1 MLTNVLEYL
10 DEIVVTHPD
19 KHAYSD
25 DHTEY
30 TFQQVCDYAKS
41 IGSYFIKQSYY
52 KEPIVIFMK
61 KCPQAIVSFFG
72 SVYSGCYYIPID
84 DEMPRQRLNMIFET
98 LNARAMICD
107 EESIETAK
115 TFEEFKGQLYLYSDL
130 IKNEIDQEALDTVR
144 SKHLDTNI
152 LYILFTSGS
161 TGRPKGVVLSHRQ
174 IIDYTDALGKVLKLS
189 DQTIFGNQTP
199 LYFDASLK
207 ELYGTIKHG
216 ATTYLIEKQ
225 LFMFPLKLVEYLNEH
240 KVNTITW
247 ASSALV
253 IISSFN
259 TFEKIIPQYLHTIA
273 FSTEVFP
280 TKQYN
285 IWKRTLPNA
294 RFFNMY
300 GPTEA
305 TGVCTYYEVTKDY
318 ADDENIPI
326 GKAFENSE
334 IILLTEDNQEAKNG
348 ETGEICVKGACL
360 ALGYFRN
367 PEKTSEVFVQNP
379 LNDMY
384 PEVIYRTGDLA
395 RYNEDGDLV
404 FVSRKDYQIKH
415 MGHRIE
421 LGEIEQNVNSIPQ
434 IKQCCCVYN
443 DVKERIV
450 LYYVGDI
457 TKKEIISILKDKI
470 PRYMIPNSSYQLEKM
485 PMNINDKIDRVLLKK
500 MAEET
505 KRRK

>member
-1 MLTNVLEYL
+1 
-10 DEIVVTHPD
+10 
-19 KHAYSD
+19 
-25 DHTEY
+25 
-30 TFQQVCDYAKS
+30 
-41 IGSYFIKQSYY
+41 
-52 KEPIVIFMK
+52 
-61 KCPQAIVSFFG
+61 
-72 SVYSGCYYIPID
+72 
-84 DEMPRQRLNMIFET
+84 
-98 LNARAMICD
+98 
-107 EESIETAK
+107 
-115 TFEEFKGQLYLYSDL
+115 
-130 IKNEIDQEALDTVR
+130 
-144 SKHLDTNI
+144 
-152 LYILFTSGS
+152 
-161 TGRPKGVVLSHRQ
+161 
-174 IIDYTDALGKVLKLS
+174 
-189 DQTIFGNQTP
+189 
-199 LYFDASLK
+199 
-207 ELYGTIKHG
+207 
-216 ATTYLIEKQ
+216 
-225 LFMFPLKLVEYLNEH
+225 MFPLKLVEYLNEH

-326 GKAFENSE
+326 GKALENSE